1 MLAKDLRKE
10 DYKMKIDIEI
20 LRKKLN
26 GKIQAEN
33 KNGKMICEM
42 NGSPIALALMI
53 ASIED
58 KVMEVHNMSEEEW
71 QDTMEIAKDF
81 VRTLGEYE
89 FEKVEVMGEEN
100 ENK

>member
-1 MLAKDLRKE
+1 
-10 DYKMKIDIEI
+10 MKIDIEI

-33 KNGKMICEM
+33 KNGEMICEL

-53 ASIED
+53 ASIKD
-58 KVMEVHNMSEEEW
+58 RVMEAHNMSEEEW
-71 QDTMEIAKDF
+71 QDMMKIAEDF
-81 VRTLGEYE
+81 VKTLGEYE
-89 FEKVEVMGEEN
+89 FEKVEVMGEKN